1 MTDPLRR
8 FRPVDHKVIAWVC
21 EPDTT
26 LRRYVVGT
34 EMHDATQLIEAHG
47 ITDALGMATE
57 LWPDDDPW
65 WALPEDEWL
74 ARRESPERGEE
85 G

>member
-1 MTDPLRR
+1 
-8 FRPVDHKVIAWVC
+8 
-21 EPDTT
+21 
-26 LRRYVVGT
+26 
-34 EMHDATQLIEAHG
+34 MHDATQLIEAHG